1 MFPTFIFKSSSAL
14 CLVFIELAGS
24 QRRKLFCFK
33 EDYNGV
39 PDLSDLPPARNFEL
53 PNMYIVEIAFL
64 ALKCL
69 LKFKYPRYPNGRKMY
84 IGTVPV
90 FEISVKKTNGAKFKL
105 F

>member
-1 MFPTFIFKSSSAL
+1 MGSGISSTLGTMEIKNGQEMFPTFIFKSSSAL

-53 PNMYIVEIAFL
+53 PI
-64 ALKCL
+64 LK
-69 LKFKYPRYPNGRKMY
+69 K
-84 IGTVPV
+84 
-90 FEISVKKTNGAKFKL
+90 
-105 F
+105 

>member
-1 MFPTFIFKSSSAL
+1 MGSGISSTVGTMEIKNGQGMFPTFIFKSSSAL

-53 PNMYIVEIAFL
+53 PI
-64 ALKCL
+64 LK
-69 LKFKYPRYPNGRKMY
+69 K
-84 IGTVPV
+84 
-90 FEISVKKTNGAKFKL
+90 
-105 F
+105 